1 MRKLEIVDMKKI
13 KGGDLAPVPVLEVV
27 LSPAGFFV
35 LGAAVAVGCWIYDNY
50 VDQFKHIS
58 NTINIII

>member
-1 MRKLEIVDMKKI
+1 MKKLEIVDMKKI
-13 KGGDLAPVPVLEVV
+13 EGGDLAPVPVGAV

-50 VDQFKHIS
+50 VD
-58 NTINIII
+58 